1 MDIQTLY
8 DRLNT
13 DYRELLEVKR
23 EEYPNSVDYTIKKLK
38 KTVFLDDMSIL
49 CADQLMMLLDLKFN
63 VDISLTLMD
72 VFDPT
77 HLINVK
83 RELM

>member
-13 DYRELLEVKR
+13 EYRELLEVKR

-49 CADQLMMLLDLKFN
+49 CADQLMMLFDLKFN

>member
-13 DYRELLEVKR
+13 EYRELLEVKR

-49 CADQLMMLLDLKFN
+49 CADQLMMLLGLKFN
-63 VDISLTLMD
+63 NNISLTLMD